1 MDDPQRCVFSIYRMD
16 CTLFGITITSNG
28 LVIYEILYLFNII
41 NTVYIHVVDVFRE
54 ILSIKSKKKVFV
66 EMW

>member
-1 MDDPQRCVFSIYRMD
+1 MD

-28 LVIYEILYLFNII
+28 LVIYEILYIFNII